1 MIRHRPLDTTFAGA
15 ITVAVLAGLAAGC
28 DRKAAPAPAAPTA
41 TASNASA
48 PTGPNWFTDITASTK
63 VAFHHVAGTNWFM
76 ADQVGSGVVIQDF
89 DNDGHADLYF
99 VQNGGTNSTAHNTLY
114 RHLADGT
121 FADASAGSG
130 TDLAGRGMGAIAG
143 DVNNDGLADLVVTE
157 YGAVH
162 LLLNTGGLRFK
173 DVTSAAGIDN
183 PRWAVPASFIDF
195 DRDGRLDLVVGNY
208 LDYDP
213 TQVCHDVQGNRDF
226 CSPEAFPPTAT
237 RLWRNLTSTPGAAP
251 QFEDVTERTGLTR
264 APGAALGLVCADFT
278 GDGWPDIF
286 CADDGRPNR
295 LFVNQRNGTFRDEA
309 AMRGLAFNAMGRTAA
324 NMGVAFADFDG
335 DGRGD
340 VFVTHLTEE
349 FHSLF
354 RQDQSGLFIDAIAQA
369 GLQQQAWR
377 GTGFGTVAADFDG
390 DGAPDIAIANG
401 LVSRLNP
408 PQTPPAAGLNPWW
421 NTYAQKS
428 QVFRNAGGGRFTDIS
443 PANGALAGS
452 AMVGRSLAIGDL
464 DEDGAPDLILAT
476 IAGPARLLRNT
487 VSPRGH
493 GITLRLVD
501 PKAGGRDVI
510 GAEVSI
516 TAGGRRQWAVLQP
529 ATSYLANHEPVLH
542 FGLGSAT
549 AVETVV
555 VQWPDG
561 AREAFAGAK
570 PGMRTTLRKGDG
582 QRAP

>member
-1 MIRHRPLDTTFAGA
+1 MRTGLKASAVAGP
-15 ITVAVLAGLAAGC
+15 VAALIAAVVAGC
-28 DRKAAPAPAAPTA
+28 DRKAANAPAGATTPATLA
-41 TASNASA
+41 TAPGNS
-48 PTGPNWFTDITASTK
+48 GWFTDATAAMKLRFT
-63 VAFHHVAGTNWFM
+63 HVAGTNWFM
-76 ADQVGSGVVIQDF
+76 ADQVGSGIVIQDF

-99 VQNGGTNSTAHNTLY
+99 VQNGGTNSAARNALY

-173 DVTSAAGIDN
+173 DVTRTAGIDN

-237 RLWRNLTSTPGAAP
+237 RLWRNLTPAPGAEP
-251 QFEDVTERTGLTR
+251 VFEDVTERTGLTR

-324 NMGVAFADFDG
+324 NMGVSFADFDG

-354 RQDQSGLFIDAIAQA
+354 RQDQAGLFIDAVAQA

-401 LVSRLNP
+401 LVSRLNL
-408 PQTPPAAGLNPWW
+408 PQSPPAPGLHPWW
-421 NTYAQKS
+421 HLYAQKA
-428 QVFRNAGGGRFTDIS
+428 QLFRNGGSGRFTDIS
-443 PANGALAGS
+443 SPNPALSGD
-452 AMVGRSLAIGDL
+452 AMVGRSLAVGDL
-464 DEDGAPDLILAT
+464 NEDGAPDLIVGT
-476 IAGPARLLRNT
+476 IAGPARLLQNA
-487 VSPRGH
+487 VPKRGV

-501 PKAGGRDVI
+501 PKAGGRDAI
-510 GAEVSI
+510 GAEAVLV
-516 TAGGRRQWAVLQP
+516 AAGRRQWAVLQP
-529 ATSYLANHEPVLH
+529 ATSYLAHHEPVLH
-542 FGLGSAT
+542 FGLGAAT
-549 AVETVV
+549 SIESVAVL
-555 VQWPDG
+555 WPDG
-561 AREAFAGAK
+561 SREAFAGVK
-570 PGMRTTLRKGDG
+570 PGSKHTLRKGDG
-582 QRAP
+582 TRQP